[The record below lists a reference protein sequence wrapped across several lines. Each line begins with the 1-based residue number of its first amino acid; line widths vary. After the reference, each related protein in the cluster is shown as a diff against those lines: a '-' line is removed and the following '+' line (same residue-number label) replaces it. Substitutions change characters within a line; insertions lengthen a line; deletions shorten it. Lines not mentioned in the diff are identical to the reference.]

1 MPAFDIPIACVF
13 RWYRFM
19 AYLTGFDYDIFISYA
34 HVNNQRASEG
44 EEGWVTQFQKHFEM
58 QLSTLVGRM
67 GLVKI
72 WWDPEIDGNQLFDR
86 TIQERVNRSAI
97 FLAMTS
103 KGYLA
108 SDYCQQ
114 ELLWFVQKATA
125 EAWGLS
131 IGDRVRVFNL
141 LLNNIPH
148 TRWPDAYSGTSGHPF
163 HDAESEN
170 EIGYPTDPG
179 EKLFKRQL
187 RALVEAVYSTL
198 EEFRAVL
205 TAPPNTADESRQ
217 GRDDKSTNEHQ
228 FTVFLADTSDALRT
242 LRRRVANELSQQG
255 VRLTA
260 QVPPP
265 FEAGPHDDKVIAEIK
280 RADLS
285 VHLIDAWPGREIEHR
300 PERTYPQHQA
310 ELALAHAGAQL
321 IWAPQSLDLQS
332 VEDEAHRSFLDQL
345 ENGPREGACY
355 SFIRESPSA
364 LTREILVRLDQLRK
378 AALAPQELSAV
389 LLDTHLKDQLHA
401 LELSRFF
408 LNHDVQPYINPE
420 TDDPS
425 KNVKIL
431 EERLKQVSRLIIV
444 FGDVAEE
451 WVRARLGEAV
461 KIAITEE
468 CPLKACGIYFAPP
481 RQKAAGVKFDLG
493 FLPVYQFDSRD
504 FGDPQTLLS
513 LLGEA
518 KAG

>member
-1 MPAFDIPIACVF
+1 
-13 RWYRFM
+13 M

-44 EEGWVTQFQKHFEM
+44 EEGWVTQFQKHFEV

-72 WWDPEIDGNQLFDR
+72 WWDPELDGNQLFDR

-103 KGYLA
+103 KGYVA

-114 ELLWFVQKATA
+114 ELSWFVQKSTA
-125 EAWGLS
+125 EPWGLS
-131 IGDRVRVFNL
+131 VGDRVRVFNI

-148 TRWPDAYSGTSGHPF
+148 AEWPEAYKGTSGLQF
-163 HDAESEN
+163 HDAEREN
-170 EIGYPTDPG
+170 EIGYPTDPK

-187 RALVEAVYSTL
+187 RALVEAVYRTL
-198 EEFRAVL
+198 EEFK
-205 TAPPNTADESRQ
+205 TALASAANNTEGSPKRD
-217 GRDDKSTNEHQ
+217 DDKSTDEHQ

-265 FEAGPHDDKVIAEIK
+265 FEAGPHDDKVIAEIE
-280 RADLS
+280 RADLC
-285 VHLIDAWPGREIEHR
+285 VHLIDAWPGREIENR
-300 PERTYPQHQA
+300 PELNYPQHQA

-321 IWAPQSLDLQS
+321 IWAPQALDLQS
-332 VEDEAHRSFLDQL
+332 VEDEGHRRFLDQL
-345 ENGPREGACY
+345 ENGPREGAGY
-355 SFIRESPSA
+355 SFIRESPTA
-364 LTREILVRLDQLRK
+364 LTREILVRLDQLK
-378 AALAPQELSAV
+378 QTAQSPKELSAV

-401 LELSRFF
+401 LDLSRFF
-408 LNHDVQPYINPE
+408 LEHDVQPYINPE
-420 TDDPS
+420 ADDPTR
-425 KNVKIL
+425 NVKIL

-481 RQKAAGVKFDLG
+481 RQKAASSKFDLG

-504 FGDPQTLLS
+504 IADPESLMR

-518 KAG
+518 EAE